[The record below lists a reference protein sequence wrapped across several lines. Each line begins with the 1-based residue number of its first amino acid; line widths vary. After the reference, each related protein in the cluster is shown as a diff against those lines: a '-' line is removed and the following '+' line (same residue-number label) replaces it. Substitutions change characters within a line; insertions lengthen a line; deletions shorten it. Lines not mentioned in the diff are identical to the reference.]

1 MTAMDA
7 RAKRRIYW
15 RCQIIGWGLYS
26 ALGLV
31 FIALFPP
38 GPPFW
43 RFVIV
48 YTIAAA
54 AAIGCT
60 HLYRNWLQGRGWTRR
75 SPLPLLPRVVGAS
88 FVVGLAITLVMIGVY
103 YFSFSQQFLRS
114 DGFSWLFPAL
124 YIWIVSVFGWNLL
137 YFGQHYF
144 EQSRQAEI
152 EGLQARVAAKESAL
166 RSLIAQVNP
175 HFLFNALNSLRG
187 LIAEDPARAQD
198 MVTELAG
205 LLRYALA
212 SERQT
217 LVSLGEEIEAVE
229 AYLQLEAIR
238 LEDRL
243 RSEIQLSPEAKAA
256 AVPPMLVQTLVE
268 NGIKHGVAQLP
279 GGGII
284 RVLAQVNDNQLQL
297 EVWNSGVWR
306 DAPGSTRLGLENAR
320 ERLRL
325 LFGGDASLEVAGDGL
340 AMVRAR
346 LRLPLRTAISNSE
359 VLCGR

>member
-7 RAKRRIYW
+7 RGKRRAYW
-15 RCQIIGWGLYS
+15 RCQVIGWGLYS
-26 ALGLV
+26 AIGLV

-43 RFVIV
+43 RFAIV
-48 YTIAAA
+48 YAIAAVI
-54 AAIGCT
+54 AIGCT
-60 HLYRNWLQGRGWTRR
+60 HVYRSWLRGRGWTRR
-75 SPLPLLPRVVGAS
+75 APLPLLPRVVGAS
-88 FVVGLAITLVMIGVY
+88 VVVGLAITLLMVVVY
-103 YFSFSQQFLRS
+103 FFSFSQQFLRS
-114 DGFSWLFPAL
+114 DGWSWVFPAV
-124 YIWIVSVFGWNLL
+124 YIWIGAAFGWNLL

-144 EQSRQAEI
+144 EQVRQAEI

-187 LIAEDPARAQD
+187 LIGEDPSRAQN
-198 MVTELAG
+198 MVTELAD

-212 SERQT
+212 SERQP
-217 LVSLGEEIEAVE
+217 LVALAEELEAVT
-229 AYLQLEAIR
+229 AYLQLESIR

-243 RSEIQLSPEAKAA
+243 RFEIHVSPEARAA

-279 GGGII
+279 GGGVI
-284 RVLAQVNDNQLQL
+284 RVLAEVKDHQLGV

-306 DAPGSTRLGLENAR
+306 EAPGTTRLGLENAR

-325 LFGGDASLEVAGDGL
+325 LFGGEGQLDVAGDGL

-346 LRLPLRTAISNSE
+346 LRLPLRAAIPDPE
-359 VLCGR
+359 VACER